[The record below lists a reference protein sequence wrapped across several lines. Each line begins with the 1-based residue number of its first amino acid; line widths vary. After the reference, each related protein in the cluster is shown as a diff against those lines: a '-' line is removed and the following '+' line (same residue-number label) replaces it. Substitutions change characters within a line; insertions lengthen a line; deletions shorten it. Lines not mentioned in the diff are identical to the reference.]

1 MLHQGRNKWLTVPN
15 SFKISYWPT
24 FWGQF
29 YHAFW
34 HTQRF
39 QVGLAN
45 NNQNH
50 GKIHFCIFCNHLVWT
65 NIYIY
70 IYKYI
75 SHMIW
80 SWKLPGP
87 LEPRSW
93 CHGFPRALWQ
103 TKKSPGKPQSFLTNT
118 IPNAWFPMAIG
129 QFIGKKKLRELRGP
143 PSVSQP
149 IGGRRLIRY
158 SPGHT
163 CCCWKRDITAA
174 YLQNESFSSR
184 NRQSSSMLLKYTKK
198 CLKPSHLAS
207 QCTTDLERQTKN
219 WSSCPEHSISMF
231 GGSVALRPAACAIS
245 DFLRLIW

>member
-1 MLHQGRNKWLTVPN
+1 MANRSQFVQNKLLTHLLGT
-15 SFKISYWPT
+15 IS
-24 FWGQF
+24 
-29 YHAFW
+29 HAFW

-45 NNQNH
+45 NNPWHHKNVED
-50 GKIHFCIFCNHLVWT
+50 FCTRIMETYISAIILFGQ
-65 NIYIY
+65 IYIY
-70 IYKYI
+70 NYIYI

-87 LEPRSW
+87 FKPRIW
-93 CHGFPRALWQ
+93 CHGFPRVLWQ
-103 TKKSPGKPQSFLTNT
+103 TKKSPGKPDKYHPQMLD
-118 IPNAWFPMAIG
+118 FPW
-129 QFIGKKKLRELRGP
+129 QFCQLLRGP

-184 NRQSSSMLLKYTKK
+184 NRQSSSYATRIHQEMSETFTFGFTMHHRLGASNKK
-198 CLKPSHLAS
+198 LIFVSWTFHL
-207 QCTTDLERQTKN
+207 N
-219 WSSCPEHSISMF
+219 VW
-231 GGSVALRPAACAIS
+231 
-245 DFLRLIW
+245 W